1 MGGKMGNYMGNYLL
15 VILLCGIYDQTLHM
29 NTTGQN
35 KLTQLPLSGYLHM
48 IQSPPFCLLQEIENI
63 DKKF

>member
-1 MGGKMGNYMGNYLL
+1 MGNYMGNYLL

-35 KLTQLPLSGYLHM
+35 KLTQL
-48 IQSPPFCLLQEIENI
+48 
-63 DKKF
+63 